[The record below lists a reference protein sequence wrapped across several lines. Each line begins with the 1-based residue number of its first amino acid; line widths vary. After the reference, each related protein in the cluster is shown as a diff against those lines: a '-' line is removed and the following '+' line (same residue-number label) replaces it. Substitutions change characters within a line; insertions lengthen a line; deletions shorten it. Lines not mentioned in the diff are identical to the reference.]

1 MWVEPMKN
9 VPKIVFC
16 SQLLFGVVYM
26 IGQLKAEET
35 RHEKF
40 YSCNKQLGGTC
51 KNPTRLQTLNVYAER
66 SVQTGNGDLQRLN
79 FQSKLRL
86 LRHAHSTTFT
96 LKVNGLFLQFHYHLV
111 SSCRQVG
118 VFQK

>member
-1 MWVEPMKN
+1 MK
-9 VPKIVFC
+9 KRDT
-16 SQLLFGVVYM
+16 L
-26 IGQLKAEET
+26 
-35 RHEKF
+35 HEKF
-40 YSCNKQLGGTC
+40 YSCNKQLGGTW
-51 KNPTRLQTLNVYAER
+51 KNQTHLQTLNVYAER
-66 SVQTGNGDLQRLN
+66 SVQNGDLQRLN

-86 LRHAHSTTFT
+86 LSHAHRMTFT